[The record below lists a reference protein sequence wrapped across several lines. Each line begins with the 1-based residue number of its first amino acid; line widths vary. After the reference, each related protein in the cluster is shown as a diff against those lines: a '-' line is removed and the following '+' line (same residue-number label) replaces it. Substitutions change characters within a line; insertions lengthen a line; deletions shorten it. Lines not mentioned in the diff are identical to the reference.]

1 MKKEK
6 YALTVEEA
14 CEYTGI
20 GENTIRQLIKW
31 KKLPVLKVGRRILIR
46 TEILEKL
53 ITINAGRNLRNR
65 EEILA
70 AE

>member
-31 KKLPVLKVGRRILIR
+31 KKLPILKVGRRILIR
-46 TEILEKL
+46 TGSLEELLK
-53 ITINAGRNLRNR
+53 NNMGKDLRVK
-65 EEILA
+65 EEVA
-70 AE
+70 SVE